1 MRRCS
6 LQNLVELKVATHLE
20 TEDELV
26 SKAHTGCAESFA
38 VLVKKY
44 EQRIYRL
51 SYAVTGAPE
60 VAEVVL
66 LETFLKAYANIGDFS
81 GQSRFYTWLVRI
93 AINEGVAKLRR
104 RDGPNG
110 VSLDRPADADGP
122 ISVPG
127 DIDDWRDN
135 PEESYSKNEL
145 RAILSKTLQD
155 LETPLRVVFVLRDIA
170 DLSSEDAAKVLGLS
184 VPAVTRRLM
193 RARLKLRD
201 KLSVWFEE
209 HPALAAG

>member
-20 TEDELV
+20 TEDGLV
-26 SKAHTGCAESFA
+26 SKAHKGCAESFA

-51 SYAVTGAPE
+51 SYAVTGDPE
-60 VAEVVL
+60 VAEVIL
-66 LETFLKAYANIGDFS
+66 LETFLKAYANIGDFR

-93 AINEGVAKLRR
+93 AINEGVSKLRR

-110 VSLDRPADADGP
+110 VSLEQPADTDKP
-122 ISVPG
+122 TSVPG
-127 DIDDWRDN
+127 DTDDWRDN
-135 PEESYSKNEL
+135 PDESYSKNEL

-184 VPAVTRRLM
+184 VPTVTRRLM

>member
-1 MRRCS
+1 MR
-6 LQNLVELKVATHLE
+6 Q
-20 TEDELV
+20 
-26 SKAHTGCAESFA
+26 
-38 VLVKKY
+38 
-44 EQRIYRL
+44 
-51 SYAVTGAPE
+51 
-60 VAEVVL
+60 
-66 LETFLKAYANIGDFS
+66 
-81 GQSRFYTWLVRI
+81 
-93 AINEGVAKLRR
+93 
-104 RDGPNG
+104 RDGPYW

-145 RAILSKTLQD
+145 GAILSKTLQD

-170 DLSSEDAAKVLGLS
+170 GLSSEDAANVLGLS
-184 VPAVTRRLM
+184 VPTVTRGLM

>member
-6 LQNLVELKVATHLE
+6 LQNLVELKAATQLE
-20 TEDELV
+20 PEDELV
-26 SKAHTGCAESFA
+26 NKAQTGCAESFA
-38 VLVKKY
+38 VLVKEY
-44 EQRIYRL
+44 ELRIYRL
-51 SYAVTGAPE
+51 SYAVTGDPE
-60 VAEVVL
+60 VAEVIL
-66 LETFLKAYANIGDFS
+66 LETFLKAYANIGDFR
-81 GQSRFYTWLVRI
+81 GQSRFYTWLVHI
-93 AINEGVAKLRR
+93 AINEGVTKLRR

-110 VSLDRPADADGP
+110 VSLEQPADADGP
-122 ISVPG
+122 ISVAG

-135 PEESYSKNEL
+135 PEESYGKNEL

-184 VPAVTRRLM
+184 VPTLTRRLM
-193 RARLKLRD
+193 RGRLKLRD